1 MKDTEL
7 IVKVAALRTLG
18 QLTSELQDIV
28 TEYHEQL
35 LPLIIE
41 IIDSASSVVA
51 YRYACVAL
59 DGLIEFMSHNAMGK
73 YIEPLTHKLFH
84 MLQQANSAT
93 LKSAIVSA
101 IGSTALP
108 VVKLILHILKLPF
121 SNWNLLLQT
130 LLLLKV

>member
-101 IGSTALP
+101 IGSTAFASGKAYTPYFEASVQQLEP
-108 VVKLILHILKLPF
+108 
-121 SNWNLLLQT
+121 LLQT